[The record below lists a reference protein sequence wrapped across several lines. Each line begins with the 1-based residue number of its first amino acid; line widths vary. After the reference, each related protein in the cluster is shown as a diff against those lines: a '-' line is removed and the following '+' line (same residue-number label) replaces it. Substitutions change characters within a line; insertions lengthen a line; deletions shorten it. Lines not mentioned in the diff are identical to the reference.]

1 MILLLILAFDVQ
13 IYNTTIIISDIIVE
27 INHFILTLKRYEY
40 LVFKCKIVWI
50 VSHRRSI
57 DILLRVFKER

>member
-40 LVFKCKIVWI
+40 LVFKCKISLDCI
-50 VSHRRSI
+50 AQA
-57 DILLRVFKER
+57 